1 MDIANKLENNLIAE
15 KSDLAEQ
22 LSKLHDEYN
31 TISKTE
37 KLLRKENTTLE
48 SHIRT
53 LQGNINELKS
63 TSEQSALTEKK
74 NSSSQLKKVII
85 IILILM
91 LKTNFYSIGAKG
103 FRKCYKIGKKHKK
116 R

>member
-1 MDIANKLENNLIAE
+1 LENNLIAE

-22 LSKLHDEYN
+22 LSKVHDEYN

-37 KLLRKENTTLE
+37 KLLRKENITLE
-48 SHIRT
+48 SQIRT

-63 TSEQSALTEKK
+63 TSEQSVLTEKK

-85 IILILM
+85 IIILM

-103 FRKCYKIGKKHKK
+103 FRKCYKIRKKHKK

>member
-1 MDIANKLENNLIAE
+1 MENNLIAE

-22 LSKLHDEYN
+22 LSKVHDEYN

-37 KLLRKENTTLE
+37 KLLRKENITLE
-48 SHIRT
+48 SQIRT

-63 TSEQSALTEKK
+63 TSEQSVLTEKK

-85 IILILM
+85 IIILM

-103 FRKCYKIGKKHKK
+103 FRKCYKIRKKHKK